1 MSAHLLT
8 PSEEA
13 YLTGIEDWWASVL
26 ADPVSAQGYL
36 FAYGILA
43 LTHLLVQYTFAL
55 LHDVRV
61 RRSLGATASHRRESA
76 LPMPQE
82 LVVWVPVFQEKP
94 RWLESCLHGLGV
106 AARFYENSVPG
117 SHVTII
123 VVDDG
128 SYVGQLNK
136 YSKPAPPL
144 TRGQRFW
151 FWLRGKKPET
161 AAERQEKYQEYV
173 RKRKEL
179 EAILL
184 RYSSQPNFL
193 IPKPSGKNVGKR
205 HAQQIAWQLWKALVE
220 AGKRRLAQLYVTVD
234 SDTILDEDAIF
245 RLSLNFRNPDVA
257 AATGYVD
264 VGNWQATWLSSLID
278 MRYWSAFH
286 VERAAQSFW
295 RCVMCCSGPLAAYRA
310 DVADQV
316 MGMYTNQMFLGKRC
330 TFGDDRHLTNL
341 ILEKGYEVVMDPTA
355 HCLTDVPTKVKEYLP
370 QQKRWSMSFY
380 REMLW
385 SLEGLKSHSMYMTYD
400 LIMQFLLPFLLLG
413 GLVVTAYLAAVGDA
427 WATVGLYIMTIFA
440 VGFIRSLYPFFARRA
455 APGQTFSLKRRF
467 SQLLFMGYGVL
478 HVTVLI
484 PIRIVALVS
493 LLRGTTAWGTRT
505 G

>member
-1 MSAHLLT
+1 M
-8 PSEEA
+8 
-13 YLTGIEDWWASVL
+13 TGLSDWWASVQSN
-26 ADPVSAQGYL
+26 PVSAQGYL
-36 FAYGILA
+36 FLYGMLA

-61 RRSLGATASHRRESA
+61 RQQTKYKAGHRREETR
-76 LPMPQE
+76 LIPDE
-82 LVVWVPVFQEKP
+82 LVVWVPVYQEKP
-94 RWLESCLHGLGV
+94 EWLESCLHALGV
-106 AARFYENSVPG
+106 AADYFERAVVG
-117 SHVTII
+117 SRVTIV

-136 YSKPAPPL
+136 YSKSAPPL
-144 TRGQRFW
+144 TRKQRFW
-151 FWLRGKKPET
+151 LWVRGRKPET
-161 AAERQEKYQEYV
+161 PEVRRENYEEYQ
-173 RKRKEL
+173 RKRWEL
-179 EAILL
+179 EAILR
-184 RYSSQPNFL
+184 RYASQPHFM
-193 IPKPSGKNVGKR
+193 IPKPTGRNVGKR
-205 HAQQIAWQLWKALVE
+205 HAQQSAWQLWWGQVE
-220 AGKRRLAQLYVTVD
+220 AGLQRRAKLYVTVD
-234 SDTILDEDAIF
+234 SDTVVDENAF
-245 RLSLNFRNPDVA
+245 YRLALNFRNPDVA

-264 VGNWQATWLSSLID
+264 VGNWADNWLSRLID

-310 DVADQV
+310 DVADLV
-316 MGMYTNQMFLGKRC
+316 MHKYTNQKFLGNLC

-341 ILEKGYEVVMDPTA
+341 ILELGYLVVMDPTA
-355 HCLTDVPTKVKEYLP
+355 HCLTDVPTKLKKEYLP

-385 SLEGLKSHSMYMTYD
+385 SLEGLKTHSVYMWYD
-400 LIMQFLLPFLLLG
+400 LFMQFLLPFMLLG
-413 GLVVTAYLAAVGDA
+413 GLVTTAWLAYVGDA
-427 WATVGLYIMTIFA
+427 WTTVGLYILTIFA

-455 APGQTFSLKRRF
+455 APGQTFSLTRRF
-467 SQLLFMGYGVL
+467 SQLLFMGYGLV

-484 PIRIVALVS
+484 PIRIFALIS